1 MKKIF
6 FVSILAVLLAA
17 CSKLDQQP
25 KSTVGKEAVFQSEK
39 GLELYTTSFYTLLPT
54 HTEILRGDN
63 MSDYIARKDVP
74 DFIRDGAY
82 GPRQSTGWT
91 WADLRNINYF
101 LENNVNPAIPTE
113 IREHY
118 SGLARFFRAWF
129 YFAKV
134 KRFGDVP
141 WINRTFEVNDPEM
154 MKGRDSRVLVMDSV
168 RRDLDYAI
176 QHIRTTEDG
185 SRSLITKYIAYA
197 LKSRVC
203 LFEGTFRKY
212 HTNYNLQQTAASWLT
227 EAETAAKAVI
237 DQSKFS
243 LYTGGSDSKP
253 YRELFVSKTPVSA
266 EVMLANVYSD
276 ALGIYHD
283 ANWYYTSATY
293 GDRASFTRSF
303 INTYLSIDGTPF
315 TSKTGYK
322 TMAFADEVE
331 GRDKR
336 LEQTI
341 RTKGY
346 NRVNGGNILVS
357 PPLFSYTYTG
367 YQPTKWVLDDTFYD
381 SGSMNNNIIPLFRFA
396 EILLNYAEA
405 KAELGTLSDADWNTT
420 IGALRRRAGI
430 TQNTATKPTLA
441 DPYLTAEYFPGI
453 TDPVIL
459 EVRRERGIEL
469 ALEGFRFYDLVR
481 WKSGKL
487 IEKAWNGMYVPALN
501 IPLDLNK
508 DGIMDV
514 AFYKTLPNNQVAGV
528 NYINVSETVGGRP
541 NAMVLSE
548 SDKGEIKWMVT
559 TPRVWQDKFYL
570 YPIPENDRL
579 MNPAL
584 GQNPGWN
591 N

>member
-1 MKKIF
+1 MKRIF
-6 FVSILAVLLAA
+6 LVSIIAVLFAS

-54 HTEILRGDN
+54 YTDILRGDN

-74 DFIRDGAY
+74 DFIREGAY

-101 LENNVNPAIPTE
+101 LENNVNPSIPQE
-113 IREHY
+113 VREHY
-118 SGLARFFRAWF
+118 NGLARFFRAWF

-134 KRFGDVP
+134 KRFGNVP
-141 WINRTFEVNDPEM
+141 WINKTYEVNDPDM
-154 MKGRDSRVLVMDSV
+154 MKGRDSRELVMDSV
-168 RRDLDYAI
+168 LRDLDYAAK
-176 QHIRTTEDG
+176 HIRTTEDG
-185 SRSLITKYIAYA
+185 SRSMITKYIAYA
-197 LKSRVC
+197 FKSRVC

-212 HTNYNLQQTAASWLT
+212 HSNYGLQQSASAWLT
-227 EAETAAKAVI
+227 EAENAAKVVM
-237 DQSKFS
+237 DETRFS
-243 LYTGGSDSKP
+243 LYTGSADSKP
-253 YRELFVSKTPVSA
+253 YRELFVSKTPISS
-266 EVMLANVYSD
+266 EVMLANIYND
-276 ALGIYHD
+276 ALGVYHD

-303 INTYLSIDGTPF
+303 IHTYLNIDGTPF
-315 TSKTGYK
+315 TNKAGYK
-322 TMAFADEVE
+322 TMAFANEVE
-331 GRDKR
+331 NRDKR

-381 SGSMNNNIIPLFRFA
+381 SGAQNNNVIPIFRFA

-405 KAELGTLSDADWNTT
+405 KAELGSLSDEDWNTT
-420 IGALRRRAGI
+420 VGALRRRAGI
-430 TQNTATKPTLA
+430 TQNTATKPTVA
-441 DPYLTAEYFPGI
+441 DPYLTTEFFPGI
-453 TDPVIL
+453 TDPSIL
-459 EVRRERGIEL
+459 EIRRERGIEL

-487 IEKAWNGMYVPALN
+487 MEKVWNGMYVPALN
-501 IPLDLNK
+501 TPLDLNN
-508 DGIMDV
+508 DGVFDV
-514 AFYKTLPNNQVAGV
+514 AFYKTMPNNQVAGV
-528 NYINVSETVGGRP
+528 TYINVSETVSGRQ

-548 SDKGEIKWMVT
+548 GDKGEIKWLVT
-559 TPRVWQDKFYL
+559 TPRVWHDKFYL

-584 GQNPGWN
+584 GQNPDW
-591 N
+591 